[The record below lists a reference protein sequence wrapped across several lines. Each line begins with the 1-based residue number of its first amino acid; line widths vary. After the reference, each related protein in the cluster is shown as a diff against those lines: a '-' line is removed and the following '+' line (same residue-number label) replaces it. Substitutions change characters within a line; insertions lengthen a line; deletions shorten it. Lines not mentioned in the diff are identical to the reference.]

1 MLAEIAVVGSLAF
14 AAGSGAT
21 SAGRPID
28 FNRDIRPIFN
38 QNCTACHG
46 GVKAEGGISF
56 VFREQAMRVG
66 ESKKRTI
73 VPGKPEESELIVR
86 VTSSDEKV
94 RMPRAEHGP
103 RLTPTQIALLRQ
115 WIAEGAPW
123 SEHWAFITPKHQPL
137 PVMKTNAWGRGPLD
151 RFVLAGLERERL
163 APAPESGKAELLRR
177 VSFDLIG
184 LPPTLQEQEDFVADT
199 SPTAFEKQ
207 VDRLLASP
215 RFGERWASV
224 WLDLARYADTKGYE
238 DRERTMW
245 KYRDWVIDAF
255 NRNLPYSDFV
265 IEQLAGDLIPGA
277 NLEQLIATAFHRNTL
292 TNDEGG
298 TDDEEF
304 RLAAVQDRIATT
316 WLALNGVTFACV
328 QCHSHPYDPIRH
340 EEYYRFLAFFN
351 STSDADLPSD
361 YPTIRVPDD
370 PTRYAEGAAFQSEL
384 MDLLRQLTSPG
395 QALAAETTW
404 RPAPIAAVK
413 GSSDV
418 TFELSDGEA
427 FAQGTLPMGIT
438 YDVFVDD
445 IREAITALRIEVPPR
460 SPDTARHTPEFGFHV
475 TAIAAKIVAAD
486 GAEQPVDFVRFFR
499 DTPDY
504 PAAPEQVD
512 AAQKKNKSPD
522 KPKPR
527 LAVLNGQSSAFQSDP
542 SLFRTRW
549 IVGVLAAPVALPPG
563 GRLKIQLTHSV
574 PRITKIDPIRRLRLS
589 YTSDPRWSALGAAP
603 ELRQK
608 DARVITLAEQIPAI
622 PGTYLPVMRELP
634 VDQSRETRL
643 FLRGNWMVKKGSA
656 LTPNVPALV
665 PPLPD
670 NAAPDRLT
678 LARWFF
684 SPGQPLTARVAV
696 NRFWEQLFGT
706 GLVETLEDF
715 GSVGEPPSHP
725 ELLDWLALRFQNELR
740 WDMKALLR
748 ELVTSA
754 TYRQTANVNSE
765 QRTRDPKNRL
775 LARGPRSRLSAE
787 MLRDAMLQASGLL
800 SAKMHGPPVM
810 PPQPPEMAASI
821 IYGTWTDSTG
831 EDRYRRS
838 VYTFWRR
845 SDPYPSF
852 VTFDAP
858 TRDQCN
864 VRRLLTNTPL
874 QALVLLNDPV
884 YQEGARALAVRMGGA
899 QGGEPSTQVSQGF
912 RSAVS
917 RPPTEAELT
926 SLLRLYA
933 DASKMFISDPDSVT
947 KLGAGDWSTAARVAV
962 AQAILNLDAGLSK

>member
-1 MLAEIAVVGSLAF
+1 MGTFASAAE
-14 AAGSGAT
+14 SGAKG
-21 SAGRPID
+21 AGRPID

-56 VFREQAMRVG
+56 VFREQAMKAG

-73 VPGKPEESELIVR
+73 VPGKPDESELIVR
-86 VTSSDEKV
+86 VTSPDEKI

-103 RLTPTQIALLRQ
+103 RLTPAQIGLLRQ

-123 SEHWAFITPKHQPL
+123 AEHWAFIAPKNL
-137 PVMKTNAWGRGPLD
+137 PPPAVKTNAWARGPLD
-151 RFVLAGLERERL
+151 RFVLARLEHERL
-163 APAPESGKAELLRR
+163 APAPEADKSELLRR
-177 VSFDLIG
+177 VSFDLTG
-184 LPPTLQEQEDFVADT
+184 LPPTLREQEEFFADA
-199 SPTAFEKQ
+199 SPRAYEKQ

-245 KYRDWVIDAF
+245 KYRDWVIDAL
-255 NRNLPYSDFV
+255 NRNLSYRDFV
-265 IEQLAGDLIPGA
+265 TEQLAGDLLPGA
-277 NLEQLIATAFHRNTL
+277 SLEQVIATAFHRNTL

-316 WLALNGVTFACV
+316 WLAFNGVTFACV

-361 YPTIRVPDD
+361 YPTVRVPDD
-370 PTRYAEGAAFQSEL
+370 PGQYAAADAMQSEL
-384 MDLLRQLTSPG
+384 MALLRELTAPG
-395 QALAAETTW
+395 KSLAAETKW
-404 RPAPIAAVK
+404 RALPINAVR
-413 GSSDV
+413 GSSEV
-418 TFELSDGEA
+418 SFELRNGEA
-427 FAQGTLPMGIT
+427 FAQGTVPMGIT
-438 YDVFVDD
+438 YDVFVDNVP
-445 IREAITALRIEVPPR
+445 ESITALRIEVPPLQ
-460 SPDTARHTPEFGFHV
+460 PETARHTPEFGFHV
-475 TAIAAKIVAAD
+475 TAISALMVAAD
-486 GAEQPVDFVRFFR
+486 GAEQPVDFLRFFR
-499 DTPDY
+499 DTEDY
-504 PAAPEQVD
+504 PAAPEQV
-512 AAQKKNKSPD
+512 AAAPKKNKSAG
-522 KPKPR
+522 KAKPR

-542 SLFRTRW
+542 SLFKTRW
-549 IVGVLAAPVALPPG
+549 IVGVPSAPLALPPV

-589 YTSDPRWSALGAAP
+589 YSPDPRWTALGAAAQLK
-603 ELRQK
+603 EK
-608 DARVITLAEQIPAI
+608 DARVNTLAEQIPAI

-634 VDQSRETRL
+634 VEQARETRL
-643 FLRGNWMVKKGSA
+643 FLRGNWMVKKGPA
-656 LTPNVPALV
+656 LTPDVPALF
-665 PPLPD
+665 PPLPA
-670 NAAPDRLT
+670 NAARNRLT

-696 NRFWEQLFGT
+696 NRFWEQLFGI
-706 GLVETLEDF
+706 GLVETLEDL

-740 WDMKALLR
+740 WDIKALLR

-754 TYRQTANVNSE
+754 TYRQTAHVSAN

-775 LARGPRSRLSAE
+775 LARGPRNRLSAE

-884 YQEGARALAVRMGGA
+884 YQEGARALAVRMGSEGD
-899 QGGEPSTQVSQGF
+899 EVSTQLSRGF
-912 RSAVS
+912 RAAVS
-917 RPPTEAELT
+917 RPPTEKELAALRRLHAEALE
-926 SLLRLYA
+926 
-933 DASKMFISDPDSVT
+933 MFMRDPVAVT
-947 KLGAGDWSTAARVAV
+947 KVGAGDSATAARIAV
-962 AQAILNLDAGLSK
+962 AQAILNLDAAVSK